1 MNGTAR
7 DAAGYFKVRLIT
19 QCLLGITKQKPE
31 TSGSSEEDLN
41 QILPPYS
48 FTSIA
53 STITRKLHDAILLGN
68 LIFAQTVKKF

>member
-1 MNGTAR
+1 MSGTAQ

-31 TSGSSEEDLN
+31 ISSSSEEDSN

-53 STITRKLHDAILLGN
+53 STITRYLHGAILLGK
-68 LIFAQTVKKF
+68 LIIAQTAKKF

>member
-1 MNGTAR
+1 MNGTAQ

-19 QCLLGITKQKPE
+19 QCLHGITTQQPE
-31 TSGSSEEDLN
+31 TAGSSEEDLN

-53 STITRKLHDAILLGN
+53 TTIIR
-68 LIFAQTVKKF
+68 